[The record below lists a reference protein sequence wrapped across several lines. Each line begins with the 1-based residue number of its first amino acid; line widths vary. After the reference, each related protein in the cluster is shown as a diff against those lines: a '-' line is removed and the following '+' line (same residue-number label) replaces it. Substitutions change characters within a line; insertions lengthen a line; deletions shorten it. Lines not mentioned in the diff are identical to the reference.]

1 MTENLFDA
9 PQTTDDVSLRDEL
22 TNKWKD
28 KPADELLKAKVESDL
43 YIKTLERQKDELRT
57 DYLKQRDEL
66 LAKAKFEELLDRFEK
81 APREPN
87 LQVAP
92 PLANEVEP
100 KYDPKQI
107 ESLVLS
113 KINETKIAE
122 KETDNFNRVQSKL
135 QERFGNNYHSVLK
148 EQQSTLGLSDTD
160 VNALAKKSPE
170 AFFRLMGLN
179 EQSRESFQ
187 TPPRSSQRND
197 HFSPRVIKRD
207 WNYYQELKKT
217 NPTLYLDPKLSVQM
231 HNDAVEL
238 GDAFYG

>member
-122 KETDNFNRVQSKL
+122 KETDNFNKVQSKL
-135 QERFGNNYHSVLK
+135 TERFGNNSLQFLRNNRVHLDCL
-148 EQQSTLGLSDTD
+148 TTD
-160 VNALAKKSPE
+160 VNALA
-170 AFFRLMGLN
+170 
-179 EQSRESFQ
+179 
-187 TPPRSSQRND
+187 RNLQKP
-197 HFSPRVIKRD
+197 S
-207 WNYYQELKKT
+207 
-217 NPTLYLDPKLSVQM
+217 
-231 HNDAVEL
+231 L
-238 GDAFYG
+238 G